1 MAGPPNPRLQGRIE
15 LMIRVAAPVLDL
27 MLLAGEG
34 VSRVIHRAAKEPLAT
49 TGAPRREAAQ
59 GGPR

>member
-15 LMIRVAAPVLDL
+15 LMLRVAAPVLDL

-34 VSRVIHRAAKEPLAT
+34 VSRILHRAAKEPLAT
-49 TGAPRREAAQ
+49 TGTPRP
-59 GGPR
+59 GTPRGTR